1 MRAPFNTLFG
11 RLFGV
16 LLVAI
21 VLAHALAFFWFHHY
35 GQPPPPP
42 PERFIEQP
50 DGTMVPEG
58 KERHRPW
65 FGGPVVPLTFQF
77 VSLIIAAWYGA
88 KLLSRPIQRLSEAAE
103 RLSLDLDSPPLEES
117 GPLEARQA
125 ASTFNLMQKRIREQV
140 SQRARMLG
148 AVSHDLRT
156 PLSRLKLRLE
166 QIEDTRLQGQM
177 RQDLDDMIGM
187 LDATL
192 SYLHEQ
198 RTSETRHWLDVQ
210 ALVESMSEN
219 AQDQGSDVQ
228 FAGTC
233 APLQVQP
240 MALRSCLNNL
250 IDNAL
255 RYAGSARIELTD
267 SHEALVIRVIDHGPG
282 IAADK
287 REAVFEPFYRLEGS
301 RNRNSGGVG
310 LGMTISKEAA
320 ERLGGRL
327 NLEETWWWT
336 DGRDVVAQGLR
347 PSTAPTLAL
356 IQPLQRLIFPTPL
369 SLGRTPIRQQAVGHR
384 QQGRADKQ
392 ADKTKGNQTTEHAEQ
407 HNDQRQIAA
416 PTDEVGLEH
425 VVHAADDERA
435 PYTEEHRVGVITF
448 PGQPGRGRDPHQ
460 RRAHGDQAEQ
470 EGDDAQHQRA
480 RYAGDQEADQCQHR
494 LGGGGADHAVDYP
507 LYGASHQ
514 FDVVAGAFA
523 DQAFQ

>member
-1 MRAPFNTLFG
+1 MRNALNTLFG

-21 VLAHALAFFWFHHY
+21 VLAHVLAISWFRYY
-35 GQPPPPP
+35 GPPPPP
-42 PERFIEQP
+42 PQETFVEQP
-50 DGTMVPEG
+50 DGTMKLLP
-58 KERHRPW
+58 KHKRPW

-77 VSLIIAAWYGA
+77 ISLIIAAWYGA

-103 RLSLDLDSPPLEES
+103 RLSLDLDSPPLDES
-117 GPLEARQA
+117 GPREAQQA
-125 ASTFNLMQKRIREQV
+125 ASTFNLMQRRIREQV

-166 QIEDTRLQGQM
+166 QIEDTKLQGQM

-219 AQDQGSDVQ
+219 AQDQGCDVQ

-255 RYAGSARIELTD
+255 RYAGTARIELAD
-267 SHEALVIRVIDHGPG
+267 SREALVIRVIDHGPG
-282 IAADK
+282 IAVDK

-327 NLEETWWWT
+327 HLEET
-336 DGRDVVAQGLR
+336 
-347 PSTAPTLAL
+347 P
-356 IQPLQRLIFPTPL
+356 
-369 SLGRTPIRQQAVGHR
+369 
-384 QQGRADKQ
+384 
-392 ADKTKGNQTTEHAEQ
+392 
-407 HNDQRQIAA
+407 
-416 PTDEVGLEH
+416 
-425 VVHAADDERA
+425 
-435 PYTEEHRVGVITF
+435 
-448 PGQPGRGRDPHQ
+448 
-460 RRAHGDQAEQ
+460 
-470 EGDDAQHQRA
+470 
-480 RYAGDQEADQCQHR
+480 
-494 LGGGGADHAVDYP
+494 GGGLTAVMWLP
-507 LYGASHQ
+507 RA
-514 FDVVAGAFA
+514 
-523 DQAFQ
+523 

>member
-42 PERFIEQP
+42 ERFIEQP
-50 DGTMVPEG
+50 GASSMPLRE
-58 KERHRPW
+58 KPPRPW

-77 VSLIIAAWYGA
+77 FSLIIAAWYGA

-103 RLSLDLDSPPLEES
+103 RLSLDLDSPPLDES
-117 GPLEARQA
+117 GPREARQA

-140 SQRARMLG
+140 SQRGRMLG

-166 QIEDTRLQGQM
+166 QIDDTKLQGQM

-210 ALVESMSEN
+210 ALVESTSEN
-219 AQDQGSDVQ
+219 AQDQGADVQ
-228 FAGTC
+228 FTGTC

-255 RYAGSARIELTD
+255 RYAGTARIELAD
-267 SHEALVIRVIDHGPG
+267 SSEALVIRVIDQGPG

-287 REAVFEPFYRLEGS
+287 REAVFEPFYRL
-301 RNRNSGGVG
+301 
-310 LGMTISKEAA
+310 
-320 ERLGGRL
+320 
-327 NLEETWWWT
+327 
-336 DGRDVVAQGLR
+336 
-347 PSTAPTLAL
+347 
-356 IQPLQRLIFPTPL
+356 
-369 SLGRTPIRQQAVGHR
+369 
-384 QQGRADKQ
+384 
-392 ADKTKGNQTTEHAEQ
+392 
-407 HNDQRQIAA
+407 
-416 PTDEVGLEH
+416 
-425 VVHAADDERA
+425 
-435 PYTEEHRVGVITF
+435 
-448 PGQPGRGRDPHQ
+448 
-460 RRAHGDQAEQ
+460 
-470 EGDDAQHQRA
+470 
-480 RYAGDQEADQCQHR
+480 
-494 LGGGGADHAVDYP
+494 
-507 LYGASHQ
+507 
-514 FDVVAGAFA
+514 
-523 DQAFQ
+523 